1 MSHAS
6 EFLVHFAPQSEQ
18 KKNKRR
24 HFLKVGLFL
33 LFILIGA
40 TVVWTTVNAG
50 LVATSLLDGRDRL
63 YEAKAQ
69 VEDFSFDKARISLDA
84 AEADFDKADQSFK
97 RITWLKF
104 LPWLGPQI
112 IAAETVFDSSSDLFA
127 LVDDITNL
135 GEEITRLIGE
145 TEIAAGAAGEF
156 MPLRYDDMSPEV
168 KRIVLQRLNGAA
180 PDLALIAEKAGLIK
194 NSLDDLE
201 NVPEPMGT
209 VVRKIEATL
218 SEVYDSLFLAATA
231 ARIIP
236 AFAGLGEEKNFL
248 LLLEN
253 NTELRPAGGFIGT
266 YGILKIEDGEIREL
280 ELKDSYFLD
289 EAAKPYYSLEPPAPL
304 KKYLATDKWYFRDS
318 NWSPDFSVSAR
329 NAISMFTS
337 EVLSIPAEQRNAIQE
352 PLSFDGVI
360 AVTPDFVADLLKIT
374 GPIVVGNQTFFAE
387 NIVDTLEY
395 QVEVAFQSN
404 GVPYSQRKEIIT
416 SLLNEIKA
424 KIFDLPFS
432 EWGPIASAVKN
443 NLSAKQMVLFSN
455 SSIESEDI
463 IRKVGWGGVVEKT
476 TSDFLMV
483 VDANMAALKTDPEV
497 LRDISYSIKPSGDGR
512 FIGKVTI
519 EYDHQGGFDWKTT
532 RYRTYTRVYVP
543 LGSELI
549 SGSGMLEDDKL
560 KNPSGSVG
568 TVDVGQELGLTAFG
582 AFISIEPGESG
593 RLTFEYYL
601 PDSLTAVI
609 ESGNYSLGVIKQ
621 LGAAE
626 HGLTTTLD
634 FDKKVMS
641 ASPAELTD
649 FWGDDNY
656 TGSFELVNDLKI
668 EVSLD

>member
-1 MSHAS
+1 MNHAS

-69 VEDFSFDKARISLDA
+69 VEDFSFDKARISLDS
-84 AEADFDKADQSFK
+84 AEAGFNKADQSFK

-180 PDLALIAEKAGLIK
+180 PDLALVAEKAGLIK

-209 VVRKIEATL
+209 VVRKIETTL
-218 SEVYDSLFLAATA
+218 NEVYDSLFLAATA

-280 ELKDSYFLD
+280 ELKDSYLLD

-329 NAISMFTS
+329 NAISMFTG

-360 AVTPDFVADLLKIT
+360 AITPDFIVDLLEIT
-374 GPIVVGNQTFFAE
+374 GPIVVGNQTFSAD

-395 QVEVAFQSN
+395 QVEVAFQAN
-404 GVPYSQRKEIIT
+404 GVPYSQHKEIIT

-432 EWGPIASAVKN
+432 DWRPVASIVKN
-443 NLSAKQMVLFSN
+443 NLSDKQVVLFSN
-455 SSIESEDI
+455 SSLESEDI
-463 IRKVGWGGVVEKT
+463 IRKVGWGGVVEK
-476 TSDFLMV
+476 SAGDFLMV
-483 VDANMAALKTDPEV
+483 VDANMAALKTDPKV
-497 LRDISYSIKPSGDGR
+497 KRDISYSIKPSGDGR
-512 FIGKVTI
+512 FIGKVI
-519 EYDHQGGFDWKTT
+519 IKYDHQGEFDWKTT

-549 SGSGMLEDDKL
+549 SGLGMLENDKL
-560 KNPSGSVG
+560 KNPSGSAG
-568 TVDVGQELGLTAFG
+568 TVDVGQELDLTVFG

-601 PDSLTAVI
+601 PDSLTAAI

-634 FDKKVMS
+634 FDKKVVS

-656 TGSFELVNDLKI
+656 TGSFGLANDLKI